1 MNWLKNKVV
10 VGILG
15 IVAVAI
21 VLNNFGVFRMLRSPS
36 SANEGLAGIEVGVGR
51 TELPPPKAGNGM
63 TGGGLVLTN
72 LPIEAHVIQEQMERW
87 VTVPRRDPFQ
97 HFIAQDGYPGAGA
110 YLTLS
115 AVWRQTGSR
124 LAVINQKVLAEG
136 DTIKDYRLERIEG
149 ERVWVHGPVGLE
161 PLDLELI
168 LTEAAHQRKLTEWA
182 TKQLP

>member
-1 MNWLKNKVV
+1 MKWLQNKVV
-10 VGILG
+10 VASLG
-15 IVAVAI
+15 VVALVI
-21 VLNNFGVFRMLRSPS
+21 VLQNVGVLQMLQSPGS
-36 SANEGLAGIEVGVGR
+36 SKEGNGGTEKGVGR
-51 TELPPPKAGNGM
+51 TELPPPKSDIVSN
-63 TGGGLVLTN
+63 TIVTN
-72 LPIEAHVIQEQMERW
+72 VPMEMHAIQKDMDRW
-87 VTVPRRDPFQ
+87 VRVPRRDPFQ

-168 LTEAAHQRKLTEWA
+168 LIEALQQRKLTEMA
-182 TKQLP
+182 AKQQP